1 MSYTKRIE
9 ESGKAMGVGDDQAL
23 LSVHG
28 LSVVVATDGAT
39 QKAATQLPVNVIED
53 ISFSIYPNEV
63 LALIGASGS
72 GKSVTAMAL
81 ARLLPSGLR
90 IIQGELQFN
99 GISLLELS
107 EREMCRVRGRKIGV
121 VFQDPQTAMNPVKT
135 VGQQLLEALRL
146 NRADLAAAEIKVT
159 AQRLI
164 EEVGLGAVSDIMRRY
179 PHQLSGGQL
188 QRIVIAMA
196 LSGDP
201 LLLIADEP
209 TTALD
214 VTIQKQILDLLKR
227 LKADRGL
234 SILFI
239 SHDMSVVRYMADRV
253 LEMRGGHLLDSE
265 LLNSAPAQTAS
276 SDRSSVSSSS
286 LSVSSQNQGDGPH
299 PILAKEKLL
308 AVDNISASYEADRWW
323 QLSKSRRAVLD
334 QVSFTLG
341 RAEVLA
347 VVGESGSGKTTL
359 ANLVLGLMQANS
371 GEKRL
376 YHRGQLIEDRI
387 EYQRLVQAVF
397 QNPSASMNPR
407 YRIAEIIGEGL
418 RYLDRSHTAGERRE
432 IGFQLI
438 EQIGLPPEVMNR
450 YPHEV
455 SGGQRQRIAIA
466 RALAVK
472 PTLLVC
478 DEPTSALDPESQD
491 QVVNLLLGLNK
502 RQALGLL
509 FITHDL
515 RLAQRLADNILI
527 MQGGKV
533 VEYGSV
539 GEVIENPSTE
549 YTCML
554 LDSML

>member
-1 MSYTKRIE
+1 MSKTKCIE

-39 QKAATQLPVNVIED
+39 QKTATQSPVNVIED
-53 ISFSIYPNEV
+53 IFFSIYPHEV

-164 EEVGLGAVSDIMRRY
+164 EEVGLGTVSDIMRRY

-188 QRIVIAMA
+188 QRIVIAVA

-253 LEMRGGHLLDSE
+253 LEMRGGHLCDNE
-265 LLNSAPAQTAS
+265 LLNSAPAQTTS
-276 SDRSSVSSSS
+276 SDRSPVSSSS
-286 LSVSSQNQGDGPH
+286 LSVSSENQGDGPH

-308 AVDNISASYEADRWW
+308 AVENISASYEADRWW

-418 RYLDRSHTAGERRE
+418 RYLDRSRTARERRE
-432 IGFQLI
+432 VGFELI
-438 EQIGLPPEVMNR
+438 KQMGLPPGVMNR

-539 GEVIENPSTE
+539 REVVENPTTE
-549 YTCML
+549 YTHML